1 MTPSEIEDSARLPEV
16 AYEAAQH
23 PRLFSPSGNDEWTNE
38 EREIRQKVSDLLS
51 FVGDGVLPEK
61 CPAWDIIIRARDNKV
76 CVPYTVPVGPKKG
89 QRSWRAYGIGKFL
102 VRHHKL
108 LSEMGY
114 DKAVVSMAAERL
126 GTAAAERLNPQPPF
140 SVSIGLVPKGQAQ
153 DVLESI
159 PKIHVDE
166 EIKGLSSCMTGDDRP
181 YSGRMLDNE
190 GTDARLVVMRRD
202 EDGAIMARAIVW
214 THALGHRRGIDR
226 IYCRMSSADD
236 GGSWIERMMLRWSRD
251 QGLERLYP
259 NCPDDWFVCAA
270 FVPNGG
276 SPYMDTFKYAYSKDC
291 EHYKSNRD
299 APPSR
304 ITECTLYPRHQN
316 ETMWVMEHI
325 HGTPSRICFG
335 DLYDYRKLG
344 SQREREGSEQYTE
357 IAW

>member
-140 SVSIGLVPKGQAQ
+140 SVSIGLVPKGQ
-153 DVLESI
+153 
-159 PKIHVDE
+159 
-166 EIKGLSSCMTGDDRP
+166 
-181 YSGRMLDNE
+181 
-190 GTDARLVVMRRD
+190 
-202 EDGAIMARAIVW
+202 
-214 THALGHRRGIDR
+214 
-226 IYCRMSSADD
+226 
-236 GGSWIERMMLRWSRD
+236 
-251 QGLERLYP
+251 
-259 NCPDDWFVCAA
+259 
-270 FVPNGG
+270 
-276 SPYMDTFKYAYSKDC
+276 
-291 EHYKSNRD
+291 
-299 APPSR
+299 
-304 ITECTLYPRHQN
+304 
-316 ETMWVMEHI
+316 
-325 HGTPSRICFG
+325 
-335 DLYDYRKLG
+335 
-344 SQREREGSEQYTE
+344 
-357 IAW
+357 